1 MAHIDINAVRCEALF
16 ASALRQSES
25 IPPAQI
31 REAITQT
38 IRKLG
43 SQGCAA
49 WLAQEFGD
57 YPEAAVARMLW
68 ARSMVADAFI
78 EEEPFV
84 DDIELV
90 HDVAEAA

>member
-1 MAHIDINAVRCEALF
+1 MSRLNVHAVRCEALF

-68 ARSMVADAFI
+68 ARSMVAHAFI
-78 EEEPFV
+78 EEETFIE
-84 DDIELV
+84 DIELV
-90 HDVAEAA
+90 GGVAEAA